1 MLAIFFGLLS
11 AVLWGAADFL
21 SRKTSKSIGYY
32 LTVGYLQLIGCI
44 VSVAFAILYGEHLPF
59 LEPNFLLLNVV
70 VGLLV
75 LVSLVFLYRGLSQ
88 GTMSIVAPI
97 SGGMGPAVAVVLSV
111 IILGQV
117 VVRIDAYAI
126 AGVIVGVILS
136 GVKFSELRSGL
147 LHTGV
152 LPTLSD
158 SKLCE
163 SAARSDACFD
173 GMWRGLRITKGLD
186 SAIVSAVAAGAVYL
200 GLGVLIP
207 HFGWLFPI
215 IIIKATGASAAF
227 GFILLAKGDLK
238 IPNSRT
244 LLWLILMGTM
254 DLAGIL
260 AFSFGILT
268 AGGYLP
274 IVVTFSGLSG
284 LVVLMLARLFYQEKL
299 DTVQTAGAF
308 LVIAAAMTLLYFQ

>member
-1 MLAIFFGLLS
+1 MLAAIFFGLLS

-32 LTVGYLQLIGCI
+32 LTAGYIELIGCI
-44 VSVAFAILYGEHLPF
+44 ASVAVALLYSDRLPV
-59 LEPNFLLLNVV
+59 LKPDFLLLNVG

-75 LVSLVFLYRGLSQ
+75 LVSTIFLYRGLSQ
-88 GTMSIVAPI
+88 ATMSIVAPL

-126 AGVIVGVILS
+126 VGVIVGVVLS
-136 GVKFSELRSGL
+136 GVKFSELRNG

-152 LPTLSD
+152 LDIPSSD
-158 SKLCE
+158 AKLCE
-163 SAARSDACFD
+163 SPVRP
-173 GMWRGLRITKGLD
+173 GVWGGRITKGLD
-186 SAIVSAVAAGAVYL
+186 SAIVSAVSAGGVLL

-207 HFGWLFPI
+207 QFGWLFPTI
-215 IIIKATGASAAF
+215 MTKATGALAVF
-227 GFILLAKGDLK
+227 GFMLLAKGDFK

-244 LLWLILMGTM
+244 MLWLVLMGLM
-254 DLAGIL
+254 DLAAIL
-260 AFSFGILT
+260 ALSFGILT

-284 LVVLMLARLFYQEKL
+284 LVVLMFARLFYKEKL
-299 DTVQTAGAF
+299 DTVQTAGIF
-308 LVIAAAMTLLYFQ
+308 LVIAAATTLLYFQ